1 MLPYFQTSISQSRL
15 EALICSPTFPGGG
28 GEEDYGEDFEGEYEG
43 DDDGAVAG
51 PSGGGGG
58 GGVES
63 GGGGAGGATKGRHQ
77 VKSTVKGELGTGETS
92 TPWRGHPSLCRRR
105 SPSRMTKSAMY

>member
-1 MLPYFQTSISQSRL
+1 MFPIL
-15 EALICSPTFPGGG
+15 PGGG

-58 GGVES
+58 GGGGVES

-77 VKSTVKGELGTGETS
+77 VKSTVKGEPGTGGDRDPVAGPPFVMQAALPKQDDEKRFVLARQNS
-92 TPWRGHPSLCRRR
+92 TKFHRLVL
-105 SPSRMTKSAMY
+105 M

>member
-1 MLPYFQTSISQSRL
+1 MF
-15 EALICSPTFPGGG
+15 SPTLPGGG

-58 GGVES
+58 GVGGGGVES
-63 GGGGAGGATKGRHQ
+63 GGGGAGGATKGRRQ
-77 VKSTVKGELGTGETS
+77 VKSTVEGEPGTGETA
-92 TPWRGHPSLCRRR
+92 TPWRGHPSFCRRR
-105 SPSRMTKSAMY
+105 SPSRMTKNKKY